1 MTRAARKLHTRRP
14 ARRQQ
19 ARRRRRLPA
28 VDVMV
33 ASVLWKSQRNAK
45 ALVQRAIA
53 TAASAVS
60 TAGCEVAIVLT
71 DDSAIRTLNR
81 NWRQKNAATNV
92 LSFPAHE
99 NLPPPLPRA
108 EKQRAKIGRV
118 PRLLG
123 DIVIAYETTE
133 REARAERKPFAHHL
147 THLAVHGFLH
157 LVGYDHLADEEA
169 EAMEGLETAIL
180 ARLGVPDPYIAR

>member
-1 MTRAARKLHTRRP
+1 MTHAARKLHSQRP

-28 VDVMV
+28 IDVMV
-33 ASVLWKSQRNAK
+33 ASVLWKSRHNAK

-92 LSFPAHE
+92 LSFPVRE
-99 NLPPPLPRA
+99 NLPRPLPRA
-108 EKQRAKIGRV
+108 EKQRAKIGSV

-157 LVGYDHLADEEA
+157 LVGYDHVADEEA

>member
-1 MTRAARKLHTRRP
+1 MTRAARKLLSQRP

-28 VDVMV
+28 IDVMV
-33 ASVLWKSQRNAK
+33 ASVLWKSRHNAK

-92 LSFPAHE
+92 LSFPVRE
-99 NLPPPLPRA
+99 NLPRRLPRA

-118 PRLLG
+118 PSLLG

-157 LVGYDHLADEEA
+157 LVGYDHVADEEA